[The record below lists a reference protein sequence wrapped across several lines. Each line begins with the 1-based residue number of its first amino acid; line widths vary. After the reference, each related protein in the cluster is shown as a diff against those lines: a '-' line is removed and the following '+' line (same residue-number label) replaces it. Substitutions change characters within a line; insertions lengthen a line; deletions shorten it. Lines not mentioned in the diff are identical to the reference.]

1 MNLNS
6 LKVLRVASEING
18 MTNDELSTL
27 CDCLNESVANKM
39 NNYLAFVLQD
49 KDLLKIEVQ
58 EPVC

>member
-1 MNLNS
+1 MSLNS
-6 LKVLRVASEING
+6 FKVLRVASEING
-18 MTNDELSTL
+18 MTSDELSIL

-49 KDLLKIEVQ
+49 KDLLNIEVQ

>member
-1 MNLNS
+1 MSLNS
-6 LKVLRVASEING
+6 FKVLRVASEING
-18 MTNDELSTL
+18 MTSDELSTL

-49 KDLLKIEVQ
+49 KDLLNIEVQ